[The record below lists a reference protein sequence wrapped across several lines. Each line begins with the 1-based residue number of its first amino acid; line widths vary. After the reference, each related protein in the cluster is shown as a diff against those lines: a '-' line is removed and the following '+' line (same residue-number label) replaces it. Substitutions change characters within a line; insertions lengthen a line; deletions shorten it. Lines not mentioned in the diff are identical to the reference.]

1 MRLFLLTLAVI
12 MCSSIMCIDPAPT
25 AAYASSVGTTSLYD
39 CRLNE
44 YYQNECS
51 LFLEGGGH
59 YALPEKLVD
68 PVQALPYG

>member
-1 MRLFLLTLAVI
+1 
-12 MCSSIMCIDPAPT
+12 MCIDPAPT

-51 LFLEGGGH
+51 LFLKTQH
-59 YALPEKLVD
+59 QPLVD
-68 PVQALPYG
+68 HLDVLFEDVDDTNPVTAADI